1 MQTTTGMWSNV
12 EIQKKVHVGYK
23 VLDIYEQHHFQRNK
37 KLFRAY
43 NKTFFNIKRQA
54 KADGNKRL
62 DGHRLA
68 MYQFAFR

>member
-1 MQTTTGMWSNV
+1 MWKFR
-12 EIQKKVHVGYK
+12 KKYMS
-23 VLDIYEQHHFQRNK
+23 DIKCWTYTNNIISRETK

-62 DGHRLA
+62 EGHRLA